1 MHPQR
6 GGTSR
11 KYSRELPC
19 ASLKDLQCCWC
30 PVLPSGVHALGT
42 EGTGTERGGG
52 AACPSLEEWSSWKHC
67 MVKIPLDSGGV
78 LEQAVFL
85 SPVSRVVCSS
95 LPLAWLLVEN
105 CAALFLASPAKTW
118 ALLGFSLRVLLYM
131 C

>member
-1 MHPQR
+1 
-6 GGTSR
+6 
-11 KYSRELPC
+11 
-19 ASLKDLQCCWC
+19 
-30 PVLPSGVHALGT
+30 
-42 EGTGTERGGG
+42 
-52 AACPSLEEWSSWKHC
+52 

-105 CAALFLASPAKTW
+105 CAALFLASSAKTW
-118 ALLGFSLRVLLYM
+118 ALLGFSLHVLFYT